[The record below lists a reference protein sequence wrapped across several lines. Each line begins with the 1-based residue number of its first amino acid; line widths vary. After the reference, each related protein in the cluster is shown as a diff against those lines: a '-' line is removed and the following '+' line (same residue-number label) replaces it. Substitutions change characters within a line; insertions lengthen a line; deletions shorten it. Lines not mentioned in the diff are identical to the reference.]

1 MAKGFQSLRRL
12 QRKCSLLFRG
22 VSELCF
28 DLEQAKKFYGE
39 WFVQALQNSVDRL
52 SSVVLNSSRKL
63 VAKAMRQNVSFPRYA
78 SMKSKGYSI

>member
-1 MAKGFQSLRRL
+1 MAQGFQSLRIL

-22 VSELCF
+22 VSELGF

-52 SSVVLNSSRKL
+52 SSVVLNSS
-63 VAKAMRQNVSFPRYA
+63 P
-78 SMKSKGYSI
+78 